1 MQRVQTALVK
11 GTTNVAL
18 IADLLLKHSNEI
30 PKELGE
36 QIWKLSE
43 DSLVFLGAANWELV
57 QRRLEAFKPQ
67 ISRHYQVIFKKKK
80 IRSSLCSENP
90 PTLTCLF
97 GDTITKQIKD
107 ITDN

>member
-67 ISRHYQVIFKKKK
+67 ISRHYQVIFKKKNQVIFVLRK
-80 IRSSLCSENP
+80 P
-90 PTLTCLF
+90 PY
-97 GDTITKQIKD
+97 
-107 ITDN
+107 TDMFVWGYYYQANKRHH